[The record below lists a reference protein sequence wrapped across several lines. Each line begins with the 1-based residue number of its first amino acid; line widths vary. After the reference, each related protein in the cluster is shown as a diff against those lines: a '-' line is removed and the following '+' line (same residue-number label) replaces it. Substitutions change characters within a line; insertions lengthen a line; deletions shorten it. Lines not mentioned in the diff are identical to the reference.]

1 MQKADGIE
9 IDIRL
14 TSDHHIVCHH
24 DESTLRTTGI
34 EKVIGETTLNELK
47 KLDCGGWFG
56 AAWKNERIPELKEVL
71 RLLPINKELFIEVKT
86 KEAIVPFLLK
96 EIDDSHVDMNQIT
109 VISFYSKVIET
120 IKKSVPQIKCNLLI
134 AFEHKK
140 IDMAKLSNLV
150 KKIKADGVGAQNHQ
164 DLNGDLIKSL
174 NKINKSVHVWT
185 VNSRKQ
191 AELYLEKGID
201 SITTNKPIYIRN
213 HLEKLNL
220 S

>member
-24 DESTLRTTGI
+24 DKSTLRTTGI

-56 AAWKNERIPELKEVL
+56 ASWKNERIPELKEVL

-86 KEAIVPFLLK
+86 KEEIVPFLLK
-96 EIDDSHVDMNQIT
+96 EINDSHVDMNQIT

-150 KKIKADGVGAQNHQ
+150 KRLKQMGSALRTIK
-164 DLNGDLIKSL
+164 
-174 NKINKSVHVWT
+174 T
-185 VNSRKQ
+185 
-191 AELYLEKGID
+191 
-201 SITTNKPIYIRN
+201 
-213 HLEKLNL
+213 
-220 S
+220 